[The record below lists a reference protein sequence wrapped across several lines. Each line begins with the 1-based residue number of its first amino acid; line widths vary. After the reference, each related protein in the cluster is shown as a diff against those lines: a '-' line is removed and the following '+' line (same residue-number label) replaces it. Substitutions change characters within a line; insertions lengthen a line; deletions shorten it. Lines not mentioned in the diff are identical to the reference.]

1 MECELYTYCGDWTT
15 TSPNHDWI
23 EEACDDWW
31 WTWINDWCDSSCEKI
46 NTNNIKCDYG
56 IPLASGFV
64 RNTVAFISQTCEQI
78 EPFSWCVSR
87 LPSATSTYSI
97 TWSEDD
103 CFFTCDT
110 GYVWN
115 ISTLTCDLAPY
126 CWDWNTDSWE
136 ECDDWNLIN
145 NDMCNNSCEKN
156 QLFACADLNTSRSC
170 VWSVGINP
178 NGCNRWLAVTFSGLM
193 LPTGLYYTQI
203 KETLPQQ
210 LVRSSFLTQTMLE
223 SIVIPGTD
231 QWGNYSFEIQISG
244 QNLSWSPINCSLANI
259 VMK

>member
-1 MECELYTYCGDWTT
+1 MEDILTKVA
-15 TSPNHDWI
+15 SFL
-23 EEACDDWW
+23 
-31 WTWINDWCDSSCEKI
+31 
-46 NTNNIKCDYG
+46 NIKQ
-56 IPLASGFV
+56 LFV
-64 RNTVAFISQTCEQI
+64 
-78 EPFSWCVSR
+78 VSR
-87 LPSATSTYSI
+87 VSK
-97 TWSEDD
+97 
-103 CFFTCDT
+103 
-110 GYVWN
+110 VWN
-115 ISTLTCDLAPY
+115 EATFYSKRDKMLEIKKEIHRAH
-126 CWDWNTDSWE
+126 
-136 ECDDWNLIN
+136 
-145 NDMCNNSCEKN
+145 MCNNSCEKN